1 MDFERARFN
10 MVEQQVR
17 TWEVFDQRVLET
29 LMTVRREQFVPQ
41 SYRTLAFAEVEIPL
55 GFGERMLRP
64 VIEGKVLQAVQLQKS
79 EVALE
84 IGAGSGYFAACLA
97 HLGQWVHSVEIVP
110 ELATRAQANL
120 EAEGFDNVEVITGD
134 GLEALAAPGP
144 FDVIVLSGGV
154 PEVPR
159 FLLDALKAGGRLFAF
174 VGDERFMHGRLYTCS
189 EPGKVRY
196 EDLFETVVPMLRV
209 PQPVASALVLV

>member
-64 VIEGKVLQAVQLQKS
+64 VIEGKVLQAVQLQKG
-79 EVALE
+79 EIALE
-84 IGAGSGYFAACLA
+84 VGTGSGYFAACLA
-97 HLGQWVHSVEIVP
+97 HLGQWVH
-110 ELATRAQANL
+110 
-120 EAEGFDNVEVITGD
+120 
-134 GLEALAAPGP
+134 
-144 FDVIVLSGGV
+144 LS
-154 PEVPR
+154 
-159 FLLDALKAGGRLFAF
+159 LI
-174 VGDERFMHGRLYTCS
+174 HI
-189 EPGKVRY
+189 
-196 EDLFETVVPMLRV
+196 
-209 PQPVASALVLV
+209 

>member
-1 MDFERARFN
+1 MDFEQARFN

-17 TWEVFDQRVLET
+17 TWEVFDQRVLDA
-29 LMTVRREQFVPQ
+29 LMTVRREQFVPEP
-41 SYRTLAFAEVEIPL
+41 YRTLAFAEVEVPL

-154 PEVPR
+154 AEVPR

-174 VGDERFMHGRLYTCS
+174 VGDEHLMHGRLYTCS
-189 EPGKVRY
+189 EPGKVRH
-196 EDLFETVVPMLRV
+196 EDLFETVVPRLRV
-209 PQPVASALVLV
+209 SQPEAPAALLV

>member
-64 VIEGKVLQAVQLQKS
+64 VIEGKVLQAVQLQKG
-79 EVALE
+79 EIALE
-84 IGAGSGYFAACLA
+84 VGTGSGYFAACLA
-97 HLGQWVHSVEIVP
+97 HH
-110 ELATRAQANL
+110 RC
-120 EAEGFDNVEVITGD
+120 GF
-134 GLEALAAPGP
+134 
-144 FDVIVLSGGV
+144 
-154 PEVPR
+154 
-159 FLLDALKAGGRLFAF
+159 
-174 VGDERFMHGRLYTCS
+174 TC
-189 EPGKVRY
+189 
-196 EDLFETVVPMLRV
+196 D
-209 PQPVASALVLV
+209 SALIYRSDAVDNLTIRRQDVTCLNQKEIILDQFCR